1 MSLVDIAVRVQSLL
15 TGEPLRAIQYGA
27 IAVVYL
33 VVKGAIALGYVV
45 DQPDLDGIAIAVA
58 AAIAVVTE
66 VSRRFVFSPNTVQ
79 TIATFAALTGDDTVP
94 APPAG

>member
-58 AAIAVVTE
+58 ASIAAVTE

-79 TIATFAALTGDDTVP
+79 TIATVAALTGDDTVP